1 MGDVS
6 TAGNRVHKPLYHLRT
21 DLFRWHQYQGR
32 NTNDCAAFSAAIVC
46 NALLDS
52 RHFDGY
58 AIAREMEKPA
68 LVSRPVP
75 HITIRKI
82 PKWATLPWGIAG
94 YLRSKGIRARLRWL
108 GTTEDLLRNIQ
119 EDRPTIV
126 IIGEPFVHDGL
137 EYKGWGHAKVLYGFE
152 PTGPQPER
160 GFYFIDPGYPKTES
174 HTEHPPGVFRQ
185 GEAEFMQQWR
195 ELLRLYVEAE
205 VQS

>member
-1 MGDVS
+1 MNGIS
-6 TAGNRVHKPLYHLRT
+6 IARNRVHKPLCHFRT

-32 NTNDCAAFSAAIVC
+32 DTNDCAAFSAAIVC
-46 NALLDS
+46 NAVLDS
-52 RHFDGY
+52 RHLNGSV
-58 AIAREMEKPA
+58 IAREMEKPA

-82 PKWATLPWGIAG
+82 HMWAALPWGISG
-94 YLRSKGIRARLRWL
+94 YLQSKGIRARLRWL
-108 GTTEDLLRNIQ
+108 GTTEDLLRNIR

-126 IIGEPFVHDGL
+126 IIGEPFLHDGL

-174 HTEHPPGVFRQ
+174 HAEHPLGVFRQ
-185 GEAEFMQQWR
+185 GETEFMQQWR
-195 ELLRLYVEAE
+195 HLLRLYVEAE

>member
-1 MGDVS
+1 MSD
-6 TAGNRVHKPLYHLRT
+6 TATIEKRAHKPLYHMKT

-52 RHFDGY
+52 RRFDGY
-58 AIAREMEKPA
+58 ALAREMEKPI

-82 PKWATLPWGIAG
+82 HKWATLPWGISG
-94 YLRSKGIRARLRWL
+94 YLRSNGIRARLRWL
-108 GTTEDLLRNIQ
+108 GNTEDLLRDIR

-126 IIGEPFVHDGL
+126 MIGEPFLHDGL

-152 PTGPQPER
+152 PTGPLPER
-160 GFYFIDPGYPKTES
+160 GFYFVDPGHPETES
-174 HTEHPPGVFRQ
+174 RTEHAPGVFRQ
-185 GEAEFMQQWR
+185 GGSEFMQQWR
-195 ELLRLYVEAE
+195 NLLRLYVEAE